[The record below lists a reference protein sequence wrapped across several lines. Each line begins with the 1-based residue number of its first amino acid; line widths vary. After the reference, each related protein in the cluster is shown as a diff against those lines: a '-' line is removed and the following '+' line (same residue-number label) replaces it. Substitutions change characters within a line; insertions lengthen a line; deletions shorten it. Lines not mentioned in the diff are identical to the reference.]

1 MWSNDTVKA
10 SMTAKYVVRIFNA
23 PTIPRTMDLEV
34 DDGHNPRI
42 SMIYSVRLHT
52 GGFLS
57 HSCFQGCFRWPW
69 PGPMI
74 VHPWFALFPCME
86 PEKKKKKEKRK
97 ENTFLTME
105 STRQAAFSL
114 SFSPYAPS
122 FILGILPRRGFV
134 LASPSPLSHRPGVG
148 FRVDPTFIDLDTN
161 IILFGTAVRG
171 GIC

>member
-1 MWSNDTVKA
+1 MFPRLLPVALAWSNDSS
-10 SMTAKYVVRIFNA
+10 SMVC
-23 PTIPRTMDLEV
+23 PIP
-34 DDGHNPRI
+34 
-42 SMIYSVRLHT
+42 LHGT
-52 GGFLS
+52 
-57 HSCFQGCFRWPW
+57 R
-69 PGPMI
+69 
-74 VHPWFALFPCME
+74 
-86 PEKKKKKEKRK
+86 EKEKKKEKRK

-122 FILGILPRRGFV
+122 FILGILPRRDFV